1 MDLTS
6 IFQGSVPPI
15 QVPVTGDS
23 LYTSNVAMENRTHG
37 FGPAAEVRK

>member
-1 MDLTS
+1 MNLTP
-6 IFQGSVPPI
+6 IFQNSAPPI
-15 QVPVTGDS
+15 GVPVTDDS